1 MNLIIDAGNTSVKL
15 GAFNQGRLL
24 QQKQIPNKNLLK
36 GVDELIDMFPGIKY
50 GIVASV
56 SFLEDDQLK
65 DISSRIDLY
74 RVNDQL
80 PVPFNNQYASPETLG
95 ADRIGL
101 IAAAVLH
108 YPDKNTLVIDAG
120 TCITYDM
127 ITEENNYL
135 GGAIAPGLHMRYQA
149 ISHFTDQLPDLQPA
163 DYPDFIGDST
173 VNSIHSGVINGLCR
187 EIDGVIEQYES
198 RYEHLTIILTGGD
211 ALFLSKRLKKA
222 IFAHSNFLL
231 EGLNFLLEYNKR

>member
-15 GAFNQGRLL
+15 AAFNQGRLL
-24 QQKQIPNKNLLK
+24 QQLQLPNADLLK

-50 GIVASV
+50 GIVSAV
-56 SFLEDDQLK
+56 SFLEEDQLK
-65 DISSRIDLY
+65 AIDLKIDLY
-74 RVNDQL
+74 RVNHQL
-80 PVPFNNQYASPETLG
+80 PLPFNNHYASPDTLG

-127 ITEENNYL
+127 ITDENNYL
-135 GGAIAPGLHMRYQA
+135 GGAISPGLHMRYQA
-149 ISHFTDQLPDLQPA
+149 ISHFTDRLPDLQPA
-163 DYPDFIGDST
+163 DYPDLIGDST
-173 VNSIHSGVINGLCR
+173 NNSIHSGVINGLCR

-198 RYEHLTIILTGGD
+198 RYELLTVILTGGD

>member
-24 QQKQIPNKNLLK
+24 QQLQMPNEDLLK
-36 GVDELIDMFPGIKY
+36 GVDELIDMFPGIKH
-50 GIVASV
+50 GIIASV
-56 SFLEDDQLK
+56 SFLEEDQLK
-65 DISSRIDLY
+65 AIKSRIDLHM
-74 RVNDQL
+74 VDHQL
-80 PVPFNNQYASPETLG
+80 AVPFNNQYTSPETLG
-95 ADRIGL
+95 ADRVGL

-127 ITEENNYL
+127 ITAENNYL
-135 GGAIAPGLHMRYQA
+135 GGAISPGLQMRYQA
-149 ISHFTDQLPDLQPA
+149 ISHFTDRLPDLQPS
-163 DYPDFIGDST
+163 DYPDIIGNNT
-173 VNSIHSGVINGLCR
+173 VNSIHSGVINGLCN

-198 RYEHLTIILTGGD
+198 RYEHLTVILTGGD
-211 ALFLSKRLKKA
+211 AQFLSKRLKKA